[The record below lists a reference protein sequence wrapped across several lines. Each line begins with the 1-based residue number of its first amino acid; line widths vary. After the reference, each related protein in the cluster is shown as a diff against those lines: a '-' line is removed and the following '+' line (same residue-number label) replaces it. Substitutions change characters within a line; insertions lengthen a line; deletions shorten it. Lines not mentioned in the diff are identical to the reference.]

1 MTMASLH
8 PNNIHLKAK
17 WVQQFKQND
26 MNILCSVFKVK
37 YLKEIVVLLFCHCVS
52 SFSTFTLFGFQD
64 LGLILGAG
72 LKSKLHNC
80 RYQIGLKLFSVPCRH
95 KIYGKLF

>member
-1 MTMASLH
+1 MASLH

-37 YLKEIVVLLFCHCVS
+37 YLKEIVVLL
-52 SFSTFTLFGFQD
+52 L
-64 LGLILGAG
+64 
-72 LKSKLHNC
+72 
-80 RYQIGLKLFSVPCRH
+80 
-95 KIYGKLF
+95 